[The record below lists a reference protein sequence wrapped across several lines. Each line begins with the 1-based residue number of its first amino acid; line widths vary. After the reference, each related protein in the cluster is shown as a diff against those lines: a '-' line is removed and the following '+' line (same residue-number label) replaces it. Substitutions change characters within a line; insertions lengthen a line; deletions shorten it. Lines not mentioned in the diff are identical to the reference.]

1 MIFSKGIAE
10 SDLCVI
16 WDMEIR
22 RARMTGVLKMITL
35 KFLAVAPE
43 WMVMLLADTGNN
55 GRRNHL
61 GGGPS
66 LILDQHWKALMSPKC
81 IHQIDN

>member
-1 MIFSKGIAE
+1 MIFSKGITE
-10 SDLCVI
+10 SDLCLL
-16 WDMEIR
+16 WNMEIR

-35 KFLAVAPE
+35 KFLAVVPE
-43 WMVMLLADTGNN
+43 WMVMLLADIGTS

-61 GGGPS
+61 EGAPS